1 MMLYMEYCLY
11 TVDMIQIYIFIRF
24 SISIEI
30 DVIYFPV
37 AALNDKMQSYNLDL
51 FLLLH

>member
-1 MMLYMEYCLY
+1 MLYMEYCIY
-11 TVDMIQIYIFIRF
+11 TVDKIEIYIFIRF

-37 AALNDKMQSYNLDL
+37 AALNKMQSYNLNL

>member
-1 MMLYMEYCLY
+1 MLYTEYCIY
-11 TVDMIQIYIFIRF
+11 TVDKIEIYIFIRF

-37 AALNDKMQSYNLDL
+37 AALNDTMQSYNLNL